1 MYQMLCDGLDRTG
14 VSLSD
19 SSLAENTPPV
29 VCLSLFTCIYSAFG
43 LPQRTFQTDRKLKL
57 LLLTGINIHIFTSF
71 KR

>member
-29 VCLSLFTCIYSAFG
+29 VCLSLFTCIYTV
-43 LPQRTFQTDRKLKL
+43 LLVYRKEHFKL
-57 LLLTGINIHIFTSF
+57 IGN
-71 KR
+71 